1 MTPPV
6 RGGGHGPPP
15 GAATT
20 GPPGRRA
27 AGPLGYRGRGKLI
40 FYFFRESDIQ
50 HVDTN
55 RVFHT
60 PGIFY
65 RPEQLKTMT
74 ALLGNTE
81 TRSVF
86 KNFRLE
92 NLNSTSLDF
101 SHQLYEKYLQHS
113 NFIPP
118 GDKNYFLHL
127 MHNRLPSPPSLTAE
141 KGLFNL
147 FPLDLSSSDEL
158 SKNPASTLGTL
169 PPPPPPPLPPNT

>member
-1 MTPPV
+1 M
-6 RGGGHGPPP
+6 
-15 GAATT
+15 
-20 GPPGRRA
+20 
-27 AGPLGYRGRGKLI
+27 
-40 FYFFRESDIQ
+40 
-50 HVDTN
+50 DTN

-101 SHQLYEKYLQHS
+101 SHQLYEKYLQHN

-127 MHNRLPSPPSLTAE
+127 MHNRLPSPPSLTAG

-147 FPLDLSSSDEL
+147 FPLDLSAADEL
-158 SKNPASTLGTL
+158 SKNPASTLGTTC
-169 PPPPPPPLPPNT
+169 PLPFFLTLKIYGNYVFLF